1 MIRIATLDDVMMA
14 VDWVEYLCRAVDGQ
28 MAVNRPWTAN
38 VVANLIQSPEA
49 LVLISGNADRG
60 GMLAASLQ
68 PTVINPAKVAM
79 EHAWVANDR
88 SGIRLLRAFEEWA
101 GEQGAVVGDCGAQC
115 FFSFCKSRFRFLAR
129 SFVFRSVC
137 AFVFSSNRFT
147 KIFRRKFCR
156 FLFFALIVGKAHL
169 VIVM

>member
-88 SGIRLLRAFEEWA
+88 SGLRLLRAFEGWA
-101 GEQGAVVGDCGAQC
+101 AERGAVMVKMSTGAAGPDLGRLGYTMTEQNWV
-115 FFSFCKSRFRFLAR
+115 KS
-129 SFVFRSVC
+129 
-137 AFVFSSNRFT
+137 
-147 KIFRRKFCR
+147 I
-156 FLFFALIVGKAHL
+156 
-169 VIVM
+169 

>member
-88 SGIRLLRAFEEWA
+88 SGMRLLRAFEEWA
-101 GEQGAVVGDCGAQC
+101 AEQGAVMVKMSTGAVGPDLGGLGYTMTEQNWV
-115 FFSFCKSRFRFLAR
+115 KR
-129 SFVFRSVC
+129 
-137 AFVFSSNRFT
+137 
-147 KIFRRKFCR
+147 I
-156 FLFFALIVGKAHL
+156 
-169 VIVM
+169 